1 MNTAAALEAVE
12 RVLNRGGEREQVL
25 RAVLEVLHAR
35 GVPYAAV
42 RLGDRELVVGSAIK
56 TRTTSGAVTMA
67 VDDVEFV
74 QRVATL
80 ISPYA
85 R

>member
-42 RLGDRELVVGSAIK
+42 RLDDRELTVGSAIE
-56 TRTTSGAVTMA
+56 TRTTRGAVTMA